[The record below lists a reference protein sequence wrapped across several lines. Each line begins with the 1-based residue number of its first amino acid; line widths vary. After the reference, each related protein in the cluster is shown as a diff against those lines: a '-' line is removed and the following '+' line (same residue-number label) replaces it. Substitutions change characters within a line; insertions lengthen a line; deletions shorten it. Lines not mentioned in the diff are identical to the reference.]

1 MKINHKKSNIIKFN
15 NSRKYDFPPEFS
27 FQNGSNLDV
36 HNEIKLLGVYLN
48 SNLKWDS
55 NTSAIYKKAMSRMWI
70 LRRMRNLKLDPTL
83 VLDFYVKEIRPLAEH
98 AVSVWNSGLTKYQVK
113 LLEKIQKVAL
123 TIILGNDYKSYEHA
137 CSLFNLD
144 TLSHRREQLCI
155 KFAIKL
161 YHSSRCEQFFTK
173 AKNTVSTRSKP
184 KLVHENITRTK
195 RSFLAP
201 HNYLARL
208 VNENSQNM

>member
-83 VLDFYVKEIRPLAEH
+83 VLDFYIKEIRPLAEH

-123 TIILGNDYKSYEHA
+123 TIILGND
-137 CSLFNLD
+137 
-144 TLSHRREQLCI
+144 
-155 KFAIKL
+155 
-161 YHSSRCEQFFTK
+161 
-173 AKNTVSTRSKP
+173 
-184 KLVHENITRTK
+184 
-195 RSFLAP
+195 
-201 HNYLARL
+201 
-208 VNENSQNM
+208 